1 MRETIAHINR
11 VLDHVLY
18 NEMNGELDDKHE
30 HFELYA
36 MLTNLREKLREG
48 EIYE

>member
-11 VLDHVLY
+11 VLDHILH
-18 NEMNGELDDKHE
+18 NEMNGEIDDENE

-36 MLTNLREKLREG
+36 MLTDLSEKLRE
-48 EIYE
+48 EETYE